1 MSSTAAVVQSVA
13 YHLPKRVDGSFKSS
27 TSTNGITLYSGL
39 SESENNSCDP
49 VNKPSTLNSQGDS
62 DASTASDRHVSSCLD
77 AALRSS
83 LKPRTLT
90 NSNGYTLSTEFPEFS
105 ERCLSFQES
114 SAPPLDTVIRQRI
127 QTFPKCLILTDS
139 EPSRPTCASR
149 FDTVLCNRDELE
161 TLCRV
166 GNQYVPRQPL
176 GLGNSGNTC
185 YLNSVLQCFL
195 ATGPLVAFISTR
207 HQNLS
212 ACTTTTGQFASV
224 TTGVSKNRFCGLC
237 GILRLLKE
245 HNSSS
250 QAPNGMNFGYS
261 AGRHII
267 PSYFVGNVRAICP
280 NLRPYQQE
288 DAHEFLLGL
297 LSRMEDNTMAG
308 FGKVSRAVAE
318 TNVIR
323 RIFGGVVRSEVTCH
337 SCRKVSARDEQCF
350 NLSMDITNGRSL
362 QQCLFNYIRHEELCG
377 QNAYKCENCRQLR
390 AAVRRSTIFQG
401 APILIIQFNRF
412 SRNHK
417 LDHRVE
423 FPSSFN
429 LRPFMTDNKGP
440 PVLYR
445 LYATVNHEGHSCR
458 SGHYVAFTRRNGTW
472 YSHNDSF
479 VNSTNPEHVLR
490 QAPYLL
496 FYEAVNPTPAHR
508 PQQAQGEMYSPTTT
522 VKPDTIPV
530 TIPVDQIP
538 LPTSNPPDLSS
549 TTVTVHRP
557 NAVPTTSAKNLVQP
571 ISSTP
576 RIVFNP
582 NLMRIRN
589 AAPQLS
595 PNGSSAS
602 QVPTNGSSS
611 KSAPQPMLPSPN
623 KPSVRQLLYG
633 SNESTELWTE
643 RPTPVSHLSSTNY
656 SSPSSVKHDDS
667 STTMFHSCFSGKR
680 KHSPD
685 ISSERESSSLQRA
698 ESILTDTHYFSANA
712 ASSRSLSS
720 NSSPTNLGKRAR
732 TSAGS
737 SDSDSSIVWI
747 PITHKDFS
755 RKADNH
761 TVNSSEHLRKR
772 KSQKSDKGHNGSN
785 EWRHKDGRR
794 HHGHHRHRRRKYR
807 DYQDTG
813 AHRVRGHNRFHKRNW
828 HHPNFHRM

>member
-1 MSSTAAVVQSVA
+1 MSSTAAVIPNVA

-27 TSTNGITLYSGL
+27 TSTNGISLYSSL

-62 DASTASDRHVSSCLD
+62 DASTTSARHVSSCLD

-83 LKPRTLT
+83 LKPRTLI
-90 NSNGYTLSTEFPEFS
+90 SGNGHTLSTEFPEFS

-139 EPSRPTCASR
+139 EPSRPTSAPFFLSSALRFASLGAQFAKAWSVKGSFILSFICLLLASR
-149 FDTVLCNRDELE
+149 VDTVLCNRDELE

-212 ACTTTTGQFASV
+212 ACITTTGQFASV

-245 HNSSS
+245 HNNSS
-250 QAPNGMNFGYS
+250 QVPNGLNFGYS
-261 AGRHII
+261 ACRHVI

-496 FYEAVNPTPAHR
+496 FYEAVNPAPAHR
-508 PQQAQGEMYSPTTT
+508 PQQAQSEVPLLTTT
-522 VKPDTIPV
+522 VKPDNAPV

-549 TTVTVHRP
+549 TTLTVHRP
-557 NAVPTTSAKNLVQP
+557 TAVPTTSPKNPVQP

-582 NLMRIRN
+582 NLVRIRN
-589 AAPQLS
+589 AALQPS
-595 PNGSSAS
+595 PSGSSAS
-602 QVPTNGSSS
+602 QVPINGSFS
-611 KSAPQPMLPSPN
+611 KSAPQPSLPSPN

-667 STTMFHSCFSGKR
+667 STTMFHSCLSGKR

-685 ISSERESSSLQRA
+685 I
-698 ESILTDTHYFSANA
+698 
-712 ASSRSLSS
+712 
-720 NSSPTNLGKRAR
+720 
-732 TSAGS
+732 
-737 SDSDSSIVWI
+737 
-747 PITHKDFS
+747 
-755 RKADNH
+755 
-761 TVNSSEHLRKR
+761 
-772 KSQKSDKGHNGSN
+772 
-785 EWRHKDGRR
+785 
-794 HHGHHRHRRRKYR
+794 
-807 DYQDTG
+807 
-813 AHRVRGHNRFHKRNW
+813 
-828 HHPNFHRM
+828 